1 VAIKNRPKF
10 AAQAV
15 TTIVSI
21 ALVVFLIT
29 AFIPLVNGGLKI
41 NESSSDVTWDVDGLE
56 LNTDGGFEITSNLPY
71 DLSGVGI
78 RLLVDA
84 DDMDL
89 IMIDET
95 TTIPS
100 DSTVYMSLS
109 GSTSLIDVM
118 LMVSYYNNGSNEK
131 GIVMPIEMDLQGYY
145 LYSLVGVQAHVGM
158 EMDLSDEG
166 ELDYHFSDPK
176 ILVVNTEGVE
186 SGSMIS
192 NLDPFTAAVD
202 GTGISMELVKY
213 GNDFV
218 FGIET
223 SSSEGIISEL
233 KECAEDNHGTIT
245 ITSAGIHYILDEDET
260 SILIGL
266 LESMYGGA

>member
-1 VAIKNRPKF
+1 MAIKNRPKF
-10 AAQAV
+10 AAQVA

-21 ALVVFLIT
+21 ALAVFLIT
-29 AFIPLVNGGLKI
+29 AFMPLANGGLKI
-41 NESSSDVTWDVDGLE
+41 NENASDVTWEIDGME
-56 LNTDGGFEITSNLPY
+56 LNTEGGFEITSDLPY
-71 DLSGVGI
+71 DMNDVGI

-89 IMIDET
+89 VMIDET
-95 TTIPS
+95 TTIS
-100 DSTVYMSLS
+100 KNSTVYMSLS

-118 LMVSYYNNGSNEK
+118 LMVAYYNNGSSEK
-131 GIVMPIEMDLQGYY
+131 GIVMPMNMDLQGYY

-166 ELDYHFSDPK
+166 KLNYDFSDPDML
-176 ILVVNTEGVE
+176 LVDTTGVE
-186 SGSMIS
+186 NGSMIS
-192 NLDPFTAAVD
+192 DLDPFTAAVD
-202 GTGISMELVKY
+202 GTGITMELVKY
-213 GNDFV
+213 GNDLLFS
-218 FGIET
+218 IET

-245 ITSAGIHYILDEDET
+245 ITSAGTAYVLDEDET